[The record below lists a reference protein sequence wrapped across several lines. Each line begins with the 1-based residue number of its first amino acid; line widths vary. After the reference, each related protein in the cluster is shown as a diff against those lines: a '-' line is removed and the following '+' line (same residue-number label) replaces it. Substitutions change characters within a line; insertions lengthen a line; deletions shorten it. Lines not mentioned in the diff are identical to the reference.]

1 MPKEAQ
7 DAFSAKYGISFDP
20 DRFDY
25 LQAKAKQINYSE
37 SSNSWI
43 STQLDCLRVVEK
55 QTKLFFDCDLTSKPH
70 AHILFLGL
78 DDPQKPIGFFKMK
91 KAMVIFRAWIEENDF
106 DGAFG
111 RSVASQYK
119 TKLNKSRYSAL
130 GGDWRRA
137 KANIKDNK
145 GVRSK
150 GLDKLSALYLR
161 TGLWV
166 VAPREMQKQEGLI
179 ILMPTDKIMKKMI
192 KENPDWMAE
201 RLKFSKTNE
210 RNTNKNK

>member
-1 MPKEAQ
+1 
-7 DAFSAKYGISFDP
+7 
-20 DRFDY
+20 
-25 LQAKAKQINYSE
+25 
-37 SSNSWI
+37 
-43 STQLDCLRVVEK
+43 
-55 QTKLFFDCDLTSKPH
+55 
-70 AHILFLGL
+70 
-78 DDPQKPIGFFKMK
+78 MK
-91 KAMVIFRAWIEENDF
+91 KAMMVFRDWLEENEF

-111 RSVASQYK
+111 RSVASQHK
-119 TKLNKSRYSAL
+119 TKLNKRRYSAL

-166 VAPREMQKQEGLI
+166 VAPREIQKQEGLI
-179 ILMPTDKIMKKMI
+179 ILMPTEKMLTKMI
-192 KENPDWMAE
+192 QENPEWMAE

>member
-1 MPKEAQ
+1 M
-7 DAFSAKYGISFDP
+7 
-20 DRFDY
+20 
-25 LQAKAKQINYSE
+25 
-37 SSNSWI
+37 
-43 STQLDCLRVVEK
+43 
-55 QTKLFFDCDLTSKPH
+55 
-70 AHILFLGL
+70 
-78 DDPQKPIGFFKMK
+78 M
-91 KAMVIFRAWIEENDF
+91 IFRDWLEQNEF

-119 TKLNKSRYSAL
+119 TKLNKRRYAAL

-145 GVRSK
+145 GLRSK

-179 ILMPTDKIMKKMI
+179 ILMPTEKKLKQMK
-192 KENPDWMAE
+192 EEEPEWMQE
-201 RLKFSKTNE
+201 RLKFSKYE
-210 RNTNKNK
+210 